1 MFKNVSNEEWGRITE
16 LGLAEFNRR
25 QRGIAEPGEISR
37 ILDGESSSFNAS
49 SSANKRLRD
58 AEPETESSHGKRTR
72 VDIPAEAG
80 MIHSRNDQSS
90 ATTDVSLDDAVNA
103 LQPDTRRDILVHFAE
118 QSPSL
123 RNFIYE
129 EYNEEM
135 SRKRTA
141 VKDFDW
147 QSKAVWREL
156 YVNHKGLSGSREYD
170 AAGDVAIYIQDTV
183 RNIAKEARQ
192 PSSFETRANA
202 ISTLRKIGKSVA
214 LSGGDQIGHEVK
226 QSLVPVSFDDAFLE
240 LVNSFG
246 TEEKRRVLWR
256 LEKELEELISLNED
270 LFPSLQEGLAI
281 LRANGDSETNG
292 DSESD
297 GDLESNEYGIYDG
310 P

>member
-1 MFKNVSNEEWGRITE
+1 MAKA
-16 LGLAEFNRR
+16 L
-25 QRGIAEPGEISR
+25 P
-37 ILDGESSSFNAS
+37 SFNAS

-80 MIHSRNDQSS
+80 TVHSRNDQSS

-118 QSPSL
+118 QFTSL

-170 AAGDVAIYIQDTV
+170 AAGGVATYIQDTV
-183 RNIAKEARQ
+183 RNIAKEARR
-192 PSSFETRANA
+192 PSSFEMRANA

-214 LSGGDQIGHEVK
+214 LCGDQMGHEVK
-226 QSLVPVSFDDAFLE
+226 LSLLPISFDDAFLE
-240 LVNSFG
+240 LVNSFS
-246 TEEKRRVLWR
+246 TEEKRHLKWR
-256 LEKELEELISLNED
+256 MQDKLEELISLNED

-292 DSESD
+292 DTESD
-297 GDLESNEYGIYDG
+297 GDLESNEYGI
-310 P
+310 